1 MRVIK
6 ICQVMNNTYFILG
19 FPYALSLL
27 GSEVKLT
34 DGKISSQSGFQGYS
48 KTYQI
53 SAPIQP
59 GNSGGPLFNDD
70 GDVIGVV
77 SSKFTEGEN
86 VGYAI
91 KSDYLLNLLES
102 NNINYN
108 KNNSI
113 QSLSLVEKVELLSK
127 TTLLIKVK

>member
-1 MRVIK
+1 MFV
-6 ICQVMNNTYFILG
+6 LG

-108 KNNSI
+108 NNNS
-113 QSLSLVEKVELLSK
+113 
-127 TTLLIKVK
+127 